1 MLLQDIGFSQFMISP
16 GFLMNLQSGNP
27 AMALVFQMQI
37 LGI

>member
-1 MLLQDIGFSQFMISP
+1 MLQQDVGSSQFMISS

-27 AMALVFQMQI
+27 AMALVFHMQI